1 MGNVLQEITDDLQ
14 VWLGQQR
21 IFFVG
26 TAPLSAEGHVNVSP
40 KGGDAFRVLGPRQV
54 VWLDV
59 TGSTAETTAHLR
71 ENGRIVLMFCAFS
84 GPPRIVRLHGRGEV
98 IRHGHS
104 DFRDLAAL
112 FPAHPGTRSVIRVQV
127 DRISSSCGFGVPEF
141 AHQRDRDTLSTW
153 AAEKGPDGVAAYWA
167 RKNVLSVDGLPA
179 LPEAAV
185 PPCGSDANS
194 SAS

>member
-1 MGNVLQEITDDLQ
+1 MGNVLQEISDDLQ

-26 TAPLSAEGHVNVSP
+26 TAPLSGEGHVNVSP
-40 KGGDAFRVLGPRQV
+40 KGGDAFRILGPRQV

-71 ENGRIVLMFCAFS
+71 ENGRIVLMFCAFA

-98 IRHGHS
+98 IRDGHA
-104 DFRDLAAL
+104 DFRDLLAL

-127 DRISSSCGFGVPEF
+127 DRISSSCGFGVPEY
-141 AHQRDRDTLSTW
+141 AYERDRDTLSTW
-153 AAEKGPDGVAAYWA
+153 AAEKGPEGIADYWS
-167 RKNVLSVDGLPA
+167 RKNVRSIDGLPA
-179 LPEAAV
+179 LREAER
-185 PPCGSDANS
+185 PPDPAPNN

>member
-1 MGNVLQEITDDLQ
+1 
-14 VWLGQQR
+14 
-21 IFFVG
+21 
-26 TAPLSAEGHVNVSP
+26 
-40 KGGDAFRVLGPRQV
+40 
-54 VWLDV
+54 
-59 TGSTAETTAHLR
+59 
-71 ENGRIVLMFCAFS
+71 MFCAFS

-98 IRHGHS
+98 IRHGHA